1 MSATSRIS
9 ALAAAAAAAL
19 LAGGMMAPQASA
31 ATHGLR
37 LTPVSNHAAAGQ
49 RIIDPHGRILHST
62 SSNWAGYSATGGTF
76 TSVSSSWVQPAG
88 SCTSQDSYS
97 AFWIGIDGDG
107 SDSVEQTG
115 SEVDCVDGTPEYY
128 AWYEMYP
135 AYPVNYSNVVRPG
148 DHFTSTVSVSGDTF
162 TLKLSDTTQGWTK
175 TTTKTSSTA
184 EDASAEI
191 IAEAPS
197 SDTVLPLTDFGTVNF
212 SDSTANGEPIGD
224 FDPDQINMASGSTTK
239 ATTSALSG
247 GENFSVTWKH
257 S

>member
-1 MSATSRIS
+1 MSAISRITGLS
-9 ALAAAAAAAL
+9 AAAAAAL
-19 LAGGMMAPQASA
+19 LAAGMMAPQAN
-31 ATHGLR
+31 ATAQGVH
-37 LTPVSNHAAAGQ
+37 LTPVSGHQLAGHQ
-49 RIIDPHGRILHST
+49 LVDPHGRILHST

-76 TSVSSSWVQPAG
+76 TSVSSSWVQPAA
-88 SCTSQDSYS
+88 SCNSTTSYS

-115 SEVDCVDGTPEYY
+115 SEVDCVGGSPEYY

-135 AYPVNYSNVVRPG
+135 AYPVNYSNVVKPG
-148 DHFTSTVSVSGDTF
+148 DHFTSTVSVSGTTF

-175 TTTKTSSTA
+175 TTTKSSSTA
-184 EDASAEI
+184 QDASAEI

-197 SDTVLPLTDFGTVNF
+197 SDTVLPLADFGTVNF
-212 SDSTANGEPIGD
+212 TGSTANGEPIGD
-224 FDPDQINMASGSTTK
+224 FSPDQINMASGSTTK
-239 ATTSALSG
+239 ATTSALSS

>member
-1 MSATSRIS
+1 MSARSRIAVLS
-9 ALAAAAAAAL
+9 VAGVAAL
-19 LAGGMMAPQASA
+19 LSAAMVAPQASA
-31 ATHGLR
+31 SPTRPVHN
-37 LTPVSNHAAAGQ
+37 TPVAGHQ
-49 RIIDPHGRILHST
+49 IMDPHGKILKST

-76 TSVSSSWVQPAG
+76 TSVSSSWVQPAA
-88 SCTSQDSYS
+88 SCSSQDSYS

-115 SEVDCVDGTPEYY
+115 SEVDCSGGSPVYY

-135 AYPVNYSNVVRPG
+135 AYPVNYSNTVEPG
-148 DHFTSTVSVSGDTF
+148 DHFTSTVSASGDTF
-162 TLKLSDTTQGWTK
+162 TLKLSDTTQGWSK

-184 EDASAEI
+184 EDASAEV

-197 SDTVLPLTDFGTVNF
+197 SDTVLPLADFGTVNF
-212 SDSTANGEPIGD
+212 SNSTANGEAIGD
-224 FDPDQINMASGSTTK
+224 FDPDQINMADGSTTK

-247 GENFSVTWKH
+247 GENFSVTWDH